1 MQSAEQDGEVAHS
14 LLTEVPEGRNCAQ
27 AGIPDEFCSCN
38 RMVEVDV
45 TFKVLQRAS
54 DAFDEVLEKLLSDVG
69 DICARMRVNRIL
81 KAHRI
86 VTTNIYVLEVETKP
100 KVGGLQLRVGCFF
113 VREERRGDVLAKKHI
128 GEFTS
133 GQLNDCACA

>member
-1 MQSAEQDGEVAHS
+1 MAYS
-14 LLTEVPEGRNCAQ
+14 LLTEVPEDRNCAQ

-81 KAHRI
+81 KAERI
-86 VTTNIYVLEVETKP
+86 VGTNIYALEVETKP
-100 KVGGLQLRVGCFF
+100 QVG
-113 VREERRGDVLAKKHI
+113 KM
-128 GEFTS
+128 
-133 GQLNDCACA
+133 